1 MCKVPKQIIATVWF
15 LTIMLSILYPSHAAL
30 AADID
35 STDKWA
41 WSTNAGWNNFKP
53 TIGSGVSV
61 YADHLEGYAWAENI
75 GWINLTLPPVVVQ

>member
-61 YADHLEGYAWAENI
+61 YADHLE
-75 GWINLTLPPVVVQ
+75 

>member
-15 LTIMLSILYPSHAAL
+15 LTIILSILYTPHAAL

-53 TIGSGVSV
+53 ATVGVSV
-61 YADHLEGYAWAENI
+61 YDDHLEGYAWAENI
-75 GWINLTLPPVVVQ
+75 G